1 MSLAGLF
8 SVVIPGP
15 CGWVVCRPFA
25 CYIFE
30 SWEPSFVEFQT
41 FLFFAEVLLI
51 LVDFNGF
58 LVQSDVVI
66 ACCPVFQ
73 YFEIEFH
80 IQLVLG
86 HVQLLQIFL
95 VVLVCS
101 VSHVL

>member
-1 MSLAGLF
+1 M
-8 SVVIPGP
+8 
-15 CGWVVCRPFA
+15 
-25 CYIFE
+25 
-30 SWEPSFVEFQT
+30 
-41 FLFFAEVLLI
+41 

-58 LVQSDVVI
+58 PVQSDVMI
-66 ACCPVFQ
+66 AFQ

-80 IQLVLG
+80 VQLVLG